1 MKTRYLISGKD
12 GQLARAFIRRLSES
26 SADYLTLNR
35 AELDITDPASIM
47 EVCES
52 YRPNVIINCAA
63 YNHVDRAEDAPGEAD
78 RVNALGPKLLA
89 RAAKKHGALLVHFG
103 SDYVFDG
110 TKQDGLYG
118 EDDAANPINHY
129 GKSKLRGEEGV
140 AEETDNFLILRLSWV
155 FGEGKQNFIRKLLEW
170 AQNNEYLKI
179 VCDEFS
185 VPTYTYTVA
194 DITIKALDERLT
206 GVYHLTNTGF
216 CSRYEWAKLVLKH
229 LGIKKFLRPVTTG
242 SFGLRAKR
250 PEFSAMCNALIS
262 KELNWE
268 IPAWEQAVESYLE
281 EFHNG

>member
-1 MKTRYLISGKD
+1 MKTRHLITGKD
-12 GQLARAFIRRLSES
+12 GQLARAFARRLSSS
-26 SADYLTLNR
+26 SADYLPLGR
-35 AELDITDPASIM
+35 SGLDVTDPDKIM
-47 EVCES
+47 EILDS

-63 YNHVDRAEDAPGEAD
+63 YNHVDRAEDEPDGAL

-89 RAAKKHGALLVHFG
+89 RASKKHGALLVHFS

-110 TKQDGLYG
+110 TKQNGLY
-118 EDDAANPINHY
+118 EEHDATNPINQY

-155 FGEGKQNFIRKLLEW
+155 FGEGKQNFIHKLLEW

-185 VPTYTYTVA
+185 VPTYTGTVA
-194 DITIKALDERLT
+194 DITIKALDDRLT

-216 CSRYEWAKLVLKH
+216 CSRYEWAKLVLKR
-229 LGIKKFLRPVTTG
+229 LGIKKFLRPVTTE
-242 SFGLRAKR
+242 SFDLRAKR

-262 KELNWE
+262 KELNRE